1 MWRSGYKVTLGSNH
15 SNRCVWYWAHLWW
28 IVVVLVILSHSCGV
42 SFSYTMQLSFV
53 HMITHWWPVI
63 VYAYLLQF
71 IQCWPF
77 GWVQLLP
84 LSLFTRHLTLSLTL
98 SLYNAD
104 DTRDKKLNQLFC
116 LRHSTTLSRLWK
128 AMSYSNETSYWR
140 YLNYTNTIT
149 CRSNTTNPHQQKEIH
164 ALGPVN
170 IDHARQEFMQHI
182 NAIRSI
188 CSQFETEVLGDVVKM
203 GAGAEPAFR
212 KHLTHLKEQAQL
224 ESTVMRVKDILES
237 TKETVEQAMN
247 ERETSK
253 SKVQTRK
260 LEKLAQSLG

>member
-1 MWRSGYKVTLGSNH
+1 
-15 SNRCVWYWAHLWW
+15 
-28 IVVVLVILSHSCGV
+28 
-42 SFSYTMQLSFV
+42 MQTTQETKSS
-53 HMITHWWPVI
+53 ISSS
-63 VYAYLLQF
+63 VYG
-71 IQCWPF
+71 IQ
-77 GWVQLLP
+77 
-84 LSLFTRHLTLSLTL
+84 
-98 SLYNAD
+98 
-104 DTRDKKLNQLFC
+104 QLFRDFEKQC
-116 LRHSTTLSRLWK
+116 HILTKPATEGTLTTPTLLLVDLIQP
-128 AMSYSNETSYWR
+128 T
-140 YLNYTNTIT
+140 
-149 CRSNTTNPHQQKEIH
+149 PHQQKEIH